1 MRDGARDALSGY
13 LYQFIQVAALRAA
26 ATLRVS
32 VTGSSDDQDDLSC
45 SLIADVGRGEL
56 LHERFGQDAV
66 IRIVDSGSDETVAVQ
81 FKSSR
86 SSIALG
92 NGNA

>member
-45 SLIADVGRGEL
+45 SLIADVGRGSYCM
-56 LHERFGQDAV
+56 RD
-66 IRIVDSGSDETVAVQ
+66 
-81 FKSSR
+81 
-86 SSIALG
+86 LG
-92 NGNA
+92 KMP